1 MSKKIVYLIPRFS
14 TGGAEKMLLDYVRY
28 FKGQGFE
35 ILVIAVLAGGEL
47 EIEFE
52 NSGAKT
58 YVFEKKGLFSFFKNL
73 KKIKR
78 IIKNFEADL
87 VHSHVFSADFTAYFI
102 KKEFKNIKWI
112 STQHNVEYN
121 SSFIRKKVWAKIL
134 KSADKVI
141 AVSEKVFVFDKNYF
155 KLKNNLIKIQN
166 GVDIE
171 KWFTEKKEIL
181 KNKTVNLAII
191 GRLTK
196 QKGHKYLF
204 EALKDLKDKN
214 WVLHIFGE
222 GELKNKLKKIAK
234 KFNLDKQIIWR
245 GLSKD
250 LITDTTEIDVL
261 IQPSLWEGLSL
272 VIMEMMLQGKII
284 LASEIAA
291 EELIQDKKTGFVC
304 KNKNSKDLTE
314 KIKYIIENRE
324 ECKKIAKVGQDYA
337 VKNFAITENLK
348 KVAAIYRDL

>member
-155 KLKNNLIKIQN
+155 KLKRRK
-166 GVDIE
+166 
-171 KWFTEKKEIL
+171 
-181 KNKTVNLAII
+181 
-191 GRLTK
+191 
-196 QKGHKYLF
+196 
-204 EALKDLKDKN
+204 
-214 WVLHIFGE
+214 
-222 GELKNKLKKIAK
+222 
-234 KFNLDKQIIWR
+234 
-245 GLSKD
+245 S
-250 LITDTTEIDVL
+250 
-261 IQPSLWEGLSL
+261 
-272 VIMEMMLQGKII
+272 
-284 LASEIAA
+284 
-291 EELIQDKKTGFVC
+291 
-304 KNKNSKDLTE
+304 
-314 KIKYIIENRE
+314 
-324 ECKKIAKVGQDYA
+324 
-337 VKNFAITENLK
+337 
-348 KVAAIYRDL
+348 